1 MPHITMEYS
10 ANLEPELD
18 IRRLVDA
25 VHDTVARSGIFEL
38 GGIRTRA
45 EKRDAYRVADGDPA
59 NGFVHVVIRIA
70 PGRPLEKRKAL
81 GEAVLATVSKEL
93 DPIYAKRGLAI
104 SVEMQELDAALNFR
118 RNNLHE
124 RLAAKIQRNSAA

>member
-1 MPHITMEYS
+1 MPHITVEYS

-25 VHDTVARSGIFEL
+25 VHETVGRSGIFEI

-45 EKRDAYRVADGDPA
+45 EKRDHYRVADGDPA
-59 NGFVHVVIRIA
+59 NGFIHVVIRIA
-70 PGRPLEKRKAL
+70 PGRPLDKRKAL
-81 GEAVLATVSKEL
+81 GEVVLGTVAKET
-93 DPIYAKRGLAI
+93 DAIYSKRGLAI
-104 SVEMQELDAALNFR
+104 SVEMQELDAVLNFK

-124 RLAAKIQRNSAA
+124 RLAAKRGAAA

>member
-1 MPHITMEYS
+1 MPHITVEYS

-25 VHDTVARSGIFEL
+25 THETVARSGLFEL

-45 EKRDAYRVADGDPA
+45 EKRDHYRVADGDA
-59 NGFVHVVIRIA
+59 GNGFVHVVARIA

-81 GEAVLATVSKEL
+81 GEALLATVAKETEA
-93 DPIYAKRGLAI
+93 IFAKRGLAI
-104 SVEMQELDAALNFR
+104 SVEVQELDAALNFR
-118 RNNLHE
+118 KNNLHE
-124 RLAAKIQRNSAA
+124 RLAAKRGAAA